1 MCNYALIEKD
11 FTKAAHITVKKVWF
25 FTRRMYV
32 TGKYFYK
39 KYLDTNLKINV
50 DTVHVTYKKHK
61 TNFHA
66 MCINKSLRN

>member
-1 MCNYALIEKD
+1 
-11 FTKAAHITVKKVWF
+11 
-25 FTRRMYV
+25 MYV

-66 MCINKSLRN
+66 IFTNKVFIYKPMCIFMQKMIVKTK